1 MLMFIKYNQ
10 VTYYGIG
17 SGEIGTAKTNKS
29 KLQNY
34 FFFLGSN
41 SNGQELE
48 RTYQEELKRNI
59 ELQRTE
65 QLQNT
70 LAHYKSQYVTPKK
83 YDSNADIEPWTLGQ
97 N

>member
-1 MLMFIKYNQ
+1 MELDQAK
-10 VTYYGIG
+10 
-17 SGEIGTAKTNKS
+17 SG
-29 KLQNY
+29 LQKQIRVSSRII
-34 FFFLGSN
+34 FFLGSN